1 MTIVASVA
9 GLQGSSLPVLS
20 FDHVSTTAMLR
31 SGVGVVQ
38 NLASSSDAWLLL
50 SGDGFGR
57 HDYSAS
63 VRIGGT
69 CAETTIWKSAT
80 EIITRHAAGASQEL
94 AFVVTL
100 AQASMSQRTLLSFD
114 VPSITAV
121 HAHNAPAKGE
131 HVVEFFGSA
140 FGSSDWSVGARLGHT
155 ACMRSAWM
163 SDSSVSCKVP
173 AGSAQ
178 ENAALQLTVK
188 TSSSNTVASPS
199 ATFSYNT
206 APIVDGI
213 HPNVASSQGGSILT
227 VVGQRM
233 SISPSLEIQLWRR
246 GGRNGGGKEEQM

>member
-20 FDHVSTTAMLR
+20 FDQVSTTAILR

-199 ATFSYNT
+199 ATFSSPGRPPARRPPRLLT
-206 APIVDGI
+206 PPHLTTPTLSSLSLIRRLCQ
-213 HPNVASSQGGSILT
+213 PNRSNLPRHLV
-227 VVGQRM
+227 RR
-233 SISPSLEIQLWRR
+233 WRPK
-246 GGRNGGGKEEQM
+246 GM